1 MGYKQM
7 SFKSTLVCQ
16 HKLSPYLFI
25 VVIDWV
31 IRNAKIDDLGF
42 TKHKHQFTRIPEK
55 KVIDLEY
62 ADDIGLL

>member
-1 MGYKQM
+1 M
-7 SFKSTLVCQ
+7 
-16 HKLSPYLFI
+16 LSPYLFV

-31 IRNAKIDDLGF
+31 IRNAKIDDIGF

-55 KVIDLEY
+55 TVIDLEY

>member
-1 MGYKQM
+1 M
-7 SFKSTLVCQ
+7 
-16 HKLSPYLFI
+16 LSPYLFV

-31 IRNAKIDDLGF
+31 IRNAKIDDLDF

-55 KVIDLEY
+55 TVIDLEY